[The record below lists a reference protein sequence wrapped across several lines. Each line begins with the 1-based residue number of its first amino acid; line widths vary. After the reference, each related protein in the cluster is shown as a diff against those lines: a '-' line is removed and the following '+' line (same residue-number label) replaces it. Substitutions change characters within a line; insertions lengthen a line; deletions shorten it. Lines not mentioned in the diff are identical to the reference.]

1 MTSIG
6 KAAFSDCNSLES
18 IAIPNSVT
26 SIGAGAFCKC
36 GSLKNIAIPDSV
48 TSIGDSAFKGCSILT
63 NINIPDSVTSIG
75 DSAFEGCNSLTSVTI
90 PDSVTSIGNSA
101 FYGCKNLKDVTIP
114 KSVTDIGKHAFK
126 ETKWLSEYP
135 DDFVILKS
143 GFLIEYKGKENI
155 LSIPDSVTSIG
166 GHAFYEYKNLTS
178 VTIPDSVT
186 SIGDGA
192 FAYCSNL
199 TSIVIPDSVTSIGDG
214 AFYKCDNITSVTIP
228 DSVTSIG
235 NSAFEGCYNLTSVTI
250 PDSVISIG
258 WGAFEGCNLSSF
270 TIPKTV
276 REVGKGSFR
285 GCKEITV
292 YDSIDP
298 DAKPCKSHLDACNG
312 EPNSLLGA
320 IVNYS
325 LISDWLDYEITVRSA
340 KTNEIKYKVWMGADR
355 TQRSYCCTLLS
366 SWGRNATFNF
376 NAVDEMFPKIKGT
389 HHKIKVALNR
399 LRYPVDLTD
408 EQKEMYRSYIVR
420 SAKNAVKLCIDTDD
434 MEMMLDLEQLGVI
447 KKNNINEL
455 LAYATEKKA
464 VQFTAYLLEYKESHF
479 NKGKNVLDSLKL

>member
-6 KAAFSDCNSLES
+6 YCAFKGCCNLTSITIPDSVTNIGGSAFAYCESLTS
-18 IAIPNSVT
+18 ITIPNSVT
-26 SIGAGAFCKC
+26 SIGTSTFYYCK
-36 GSLKNIAIPDSV
+36 N
-48 TSIGDSAFKGCSILT
+48 
-63 NINIPDSVTSIG
+63 
-75 DSAFEGCNSLTSVTI
+75 LTSVTI
-90 PDSVTSIGNSA
+90 PDSVTSIELYA
-101 FYGCKNLKDVTIP
+101 FLGCSNLTSINIP
-114 KSVTDIGKHAFK
+114 DSVTDIGEHAFK

-155 LSIPDSVTSIG
+155 LSIPNSVTSIG
-166 GHAFYEYKNLTS
+166 SYAFYENKNLIS

-186 SIGDGA
+186 SIGDYA
-192 FAYCSNL
+192 FS
-199 TSIVIPDSVTSIGDG
+199 G
-214 AFYKCDNITSVTIP
+214 CDNITSVTIP

-235 NSAFEGCYNLTSVTI
+235 NSAFLGCDNLTSVTI

-276 REVGKGSFR
+276 RKVGQESFR

-325 LISDWLDYEITVRSA
+325 LISDWIDYEITVRSA
-340 KTNEIKYKVWMGADR
+340 KTNEIKYKVWMGADK
-355 TQRSYCCTLLS
+355 TQRSYYCTLKS

-376 NAVDEMFPKIKGT
+376 NAVDEFFPKIKGVY
-389 HHKIKVALNR
+389 HKIKVAMNR

-408 EQKEMYRSYIVR
+408 EQKEMYSSYIVH

-434 MEMMLDLEQLGVI
+434 MELMLDLEQFGVI
-447 KKNNINEL
+447 KKSNIDEL
-455 LAYATEKKA
+455 LEYATEKRLFRLPHICLSTRKVISA
-464 VQFTAYLLEYKESHF
+464 KVRMC
-479 NKGKNVLDSLKL
+479 